1 MKIKKV
7 IQDEITYQQEQ
18 LKLIPSE
25 NYTYPEVLEAV
36 GSVLMNKYA
45 EGYPGKRYYQGNQNI
60 DKIEDTCRERA
71 LKLFKL
77 SKDKWHAN
85 VQTVTG
91 SIANLAV
98 YNTILEPGD
107 KIMSMYLPHGGHLSH
122 GWQLGKDRP
131 VSFTSKIF
139 EIGYYHVDKESKVFD
154 YDEIQRKAQ
163 KFNPKLIISGGTAY
177 PRTIDHKVMSEIAH
191 ETGALYLA
199 DIAHEAGLIAA
210 DANPSPFPHADF
222 VTMTTRKTLRGPIGS
237 IIITRKKFAKKLDRS
252 VFPGLQ
258 GGPMINSIAGIAIA
272 LKKAQTK
279 AFKTYASQIISN
291 ANALAENLSNLGFD
305 LITGGTDKHLILI
318 DISNKQ
324 PDGLIAAHL
333 LEAADIITNKNTIP
347 FDKSKSPWRP
357 SGLRIGTP
365 SVTARGMTEA
375 EMKEIAKFI
384 DQTLNAVQIPLN
396 SKSSRIAAL
405 IGKNPKI
412 EEIKNR
418 VHELTKRFPVYQD
431 LS

>member
-1 MKIKKV
+1 MKIEKI

-45 EGYPGKRYYQGNQNI
+45 EGYPGKRYYQGNKNI
-60 DKIEDTCRERA
+60 DKIEDTCRKRA

-77 SKDKWHAN
+77 SKDKWHVN

-98 YNTILEPGD
+98 YNAILKPGD
-107 KIMSMYLPHGGHLSH
+107 RIMSMYLPHGGHLSH
-122 GWQLGKDRP
+122 GWQLGKNRP

-139 EIGYYHVDKESKVFD
+139 DIGYYYVNKESKIFD
-154 YDEIQRKAQ
+154 YEEIRSKAQ
-163 KFNPKLIISGGTAY
+163 EFKPKLIISGGTAY
-177 PRTIDHKVMSEIAH
+177 PRTIDHKLMSEIAH

-210 DANPSPFPHADF
+210 DAHPSPFPHADF

-237 IIITRKKFAKKLDRS
+237 IIIARKKFAKKLDRS

-258 GGPMINSIAGIAIA
+258 GGPMINSIAGIAIT

-279 AFKTYASQIISN
+279 AFKTYARQVISN
-291 ANALAENLSNLGFD
+291 ANALTENLSSLGFD

-324 PDGLIAAHL
+324 PDGLIAARL

-365 SVTARGMTEA
+365 SVTARGMKEN
-375 EMKEIAKFI
+375 EMKEIAQLM
-384 DQTLNAVQIPLN
+384 DQTLNAIQIPPKA
-396 SKSSRIAAL
+396 KSTQINNL
-405 IGKNPKI
+405 IEQNP
-412 EEIKNR
+412 EIKEIKGR
-418 VHELTKRFPVYQD
+418 VHDLTKRFPIYKD